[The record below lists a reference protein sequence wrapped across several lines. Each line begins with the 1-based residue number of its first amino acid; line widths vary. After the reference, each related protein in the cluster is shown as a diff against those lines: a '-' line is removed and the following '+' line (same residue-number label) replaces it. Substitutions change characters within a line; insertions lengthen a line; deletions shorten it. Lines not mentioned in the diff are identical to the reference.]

1 VQSEG
6 VAEARHS
13 ACVIL
18 VRPAP
23 ATPGGTDYE
32 VYMVRRAAESV
43 VAPGV
48 YVFPGGTLRADD
60 YPPAGAL
67 PAGLAPAAAHA
78 RLGGASGAG
87 LATPRESLAL
97 WIAALRELF
106 EEAGVLL
113 AREAHGP
120 LVRFD
125 AARAA
130 RLAAY
135 RLALQ
140 SGELSLWELAAQE
153 GLVLAPECLRYWAHW
168 ITPEGIAHR
177 FNTRF
182 FLALLPPGQEA
193 LHGAAGRVPA
203 DSGAWETTDG
213 VWITP
218 HAALARHAAQEFPLV
233 FATHAHLERLARFR
247 TLAALW
253 AHAATKPV
261 VTVLPRLQRDTTP
274 PRIVIPEEVRECW

>member
-1 VQSEG
+1 MSTPP
-6 VAEARHS
+6 RHS

-23 ATPGGTDYE
+23 AAPDGTDYE

-43 VAPGV
+43 VAPGA

-67 PAGLAPAAAHA
+67 HVGLDPAAAHA
-78 RLGGASGAG
+78 RLGGAAGAG

-106 EEAGVLL
+106 EEAGILL
-113 AREAHGP
+113 ARDGRGR
-120 LVRFD
+120 LLRFGAEQ
-125 AARAA
+125 AARF
-130 RLAAY
+130 AAY

-140 SGELSLWELAAQE
+140 NGELSLWELAAQE
-153 GLVLAPECLRYWAHW
+153 GLILAPECLRYWAHW

-193 LHGAAGRVPA
+193 LPGAGGHTPAGSR
-203 DSGAWETTDG
+203 AWETTDG
-213 VWITP
+213 VWIAP
-218 HAALARHAAQEFPLV
+218 HTALARHAAQEFPLV
-233 FATHAHLERLARFR
+233 FATQAHLERLARFR

-274 PRIVIPEEVRECW
+274 PRVVIPEEVRECW